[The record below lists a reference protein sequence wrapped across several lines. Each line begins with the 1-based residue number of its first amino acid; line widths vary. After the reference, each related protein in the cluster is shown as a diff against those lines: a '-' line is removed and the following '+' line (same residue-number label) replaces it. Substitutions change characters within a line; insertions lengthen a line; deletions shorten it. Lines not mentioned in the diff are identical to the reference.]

1 MRGKGRGGGRRS
13 AETIWK
19 EKLECKEW
27 NKRRV
32 RRKEIIQDKGD
43 EKRGGFDEDVFEA
56 GLLSKDC
63 DVTGQMGHWRI
74 SR

>member
-1 MRGKGRGGGRRS
+1 MAKVHDHAMRGEREGRGARS

-32 RRKEIIQDKGD
+32 
-43 EKRGGFDEDVFEA
+43 KR
-56 GLLSKDC
+56 
-63 DVTGQMGHWRI
+63 T
-74 SR
+74 